1 MRLRTA
7 AAVACFCSVPA
18 LAIAQDRPLRIGNVT
33 AQLNASVPA
42 FDAFTNYLSSRL
54 DGRRFELVPLGSIE
68 QMVRAVDAGEVDF
81 VIASPV
87 ALVTLS
93 TRQRVRPIA
102 TVTQSAG
109 GRQYPWLASA
119 VFVARGR
126 TDLTRLEDA
135 RGKRVLALSPLA
147 LGGWLAALREWRRL
161 GLDERTDFASVR
173 FEFSYQKVA
182 TEVCNG
188 TADVGV
194 LPAGTLHELPTP
206 CPGGLRVLP
215 APQGPDSRYP
225 IDSSTPLYPEAAVA
239 AVGAL
244 DEDIVRRV
252 TIALLSV
259 DDGSPVA
266 RAAAVSG
273 FAAPLS
279 YTSVQQLMQELR
291 VGPYE
296 SFGRLT
302 FTEALQQHAGKVLAV
317 MTGFLSVLFLA
328 FVRAR
333 RLNARLATSIE
344 QQKKAEQERVQLESQ
359 LQQSRRLESIGRVAG
374 GVAHDFNNL
383 LTVINGYSQVLLMGP
398 RDATA
403 AREDLQQINKAG
415 RRAAELTNQLLTF
428 SKRQVSQLVSLDLNA
443 MIREAEPL
451 LRRLVSEDV
460 ELTFSLQP
468 TLAATLGDG
477 SQMHQV
483 LMNLVVNARDAMP
496 HGGRVE
502 IATENVTV
510 SASDGHPPDI
520 PNGGEYVVL
529 TVADTGTGMDSEIR
543 QHIFEPFFSTK
554 GESGTGLGLSTVYGI
569 VRQRQG
575 GIDVWSEPGQGTRF
589 RIYLPRTDQQPEPVL
604 AAPAVASTAP
614 AWTRRILVVEDQD
627 DVRAFALDVLRSSGY
642 HVIEASSGEE
652 AFALFNASPEPIH
665 LLLTDVVMRGMNGR
679 ELAERFSLA
688 HPAAG
693 VLFTSGYP
701 DDVTARKGVP
711 RGTVAFLPKP
721 YSPEALVSRVAEL
734 LSAAV

>member
-1 MRLRTA
+1 MRPRTA

-33 AQLNASVPA
+33 AQLDASVPA
-42 FDAFTNYLSSRL
+42 FDAFTNYLSSQL
-54 DGRRFELVPLGSIE
+54 GGRRFELVPLGSIE
-68 QMVRAVDAGEVDF
+68 QMVRVVDAGEVDF

-102 TVTQSAG
+102 TVTQTAG

-119 VFVARGR
+119 IFVAQGR

-147 LGGWLAALREWRRL
+147 LGGWLAALREWRHL

-173 FEFSYQKVA
+173 FEFSYQRVA
-182 TEVCNG
+182 AEVCNG

-194 LPAGTLHELPTP
+194 LPAGTLHELPAP

-215 APQGPDSRYP
+215 APRGPDPRYP
-225 IDSSTPLYPEAAVA
+225 IDSSTPVYPEAAVA

-244 DEDIVRRV
+244 DEDVVRRV

-259 DDGSPVA
+259 EDGSPVA

-317 MTGFLSVLFLA
+317 MTGFLSILLLA

-344 QQKKAEQERVQLESQ
+344 QQKRAEQERQQLESQ

-383 LTVINGYSQVLLMGP
+383 LTVINGYSEVLLTGP
-398 RDATA
+398 RDSTA
-403 AREDLQQINKAG
+403 VRDDLQQINKAG

-443 MIREAEPL
+443 MILEAEPL
-451 LRRLVSEDV
+451 LRRLVAEDV
-460 ELTFSLQP
+460 QLVFSLHP
-468 TLAATLGDG
+468 SLTSTLGDA
-477 SQMHQV
+477 SQMNQV

-496 HGGRVE
+496 SGGRVE
-502 IATENVTV
+502 IATDNVTV
-510 SASDGHPPDI
+510 SASDEHPPDT
-520 PNGGEYVVL
+520 PSGEYVVL

-554 GESGTGLGLSTVYGI
+554 GDGGTGLGLSTVYGI

-575 GIDVWSEPGQGTRF
+575 GIDVWSEPGRGTRF
-589 RIYLPRTDQQPEPVL
+589 RIYLPRTDQQPEPMP
-604 AAPAVASTAP
+604 AAPAVPSNAP

-627 DVRAFALDVLRSSGY
+627 DVRGFALTVLRSAGY
-642 HVIEASSGEE
+642 QVIEASSGEE
-652 AFALFNASPEPIH
+652 ALALFDASSEPIH

-679 ELAERFSLA
+679 ELSERFSRA
-688 HPAAG
+688 HPTAG

-721 YSPEALVSRVAEL
+721 YSPEVLVSRVAEL